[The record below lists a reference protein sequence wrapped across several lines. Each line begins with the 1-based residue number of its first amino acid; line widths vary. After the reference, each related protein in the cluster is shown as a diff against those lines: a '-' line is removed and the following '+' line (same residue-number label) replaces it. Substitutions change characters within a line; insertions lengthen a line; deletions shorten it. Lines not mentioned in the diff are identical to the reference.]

1 MNVSFKVYVSF
12 QIQINIINSNLT
24 ISAVI
29 FLGLTKLKLKMSM
42 RRVVWPGG
50 SALGRKEEKNIGE
63 RSELGGSLGPFLL
76 PSPLFSLPRSPIYF
90 FYCFSQF
97 FVFFLHCGA
106 QYQATYCCWE
116 DAALFLVNTVS
127 CVQDKTPA
135 NDLWK
140 RNWLR
145 LFKSCIA
152 LSTG

>member
-1 MNVSFKVYVSF
+1 
-12 QIQINIINSNLT
+12 
-24 ISAVI
+24 
-29 FLGLTKLKLKMSM
+29 M
-42 RRVVWPGG
+42 RRIVWPGG

-90 FYCFSQF
+90 FYCFSLC

-106 QYQATYCCWE
+106 RSQATYCCWE
-116 DAALFLVNTVS
+116 DSALFLVNTVS
-127 CVQDKTPA
+127 FVQDKTPA